1 LTLTVRHAFRVL
13 FCLEPSFEMQAMDV
27 GLAER
32 HSLALAGR
40 HLVGV
45 DTFEAVIYL
54 PLIGSDKDRH

>member
-1 LTLTVRHAFRVL
+1 MTLTVRHASRVL
-13 FCLEPSFEMQAMDV
+13 CGLEQSFEMRAMDA

-32 HSLALAGR
+32 HLLVLVDR

-54 PLIGSDKDRH
+54 P

>member
-1 LTLTVRHAFRVL
+1 MTLNVRHAFRVL

-32 HSLALAGR
+32 HSLALVGR
-40 HLVGV
+40 YLVGV

-54 PLIGSDKDRH
+54 P